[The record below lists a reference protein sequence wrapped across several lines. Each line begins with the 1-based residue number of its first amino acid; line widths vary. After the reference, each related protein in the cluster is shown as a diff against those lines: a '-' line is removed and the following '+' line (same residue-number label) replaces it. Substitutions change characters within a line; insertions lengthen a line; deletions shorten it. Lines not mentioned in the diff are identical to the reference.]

1 MKQLSKQE
9 YKYRC
14 KLIAE
19 NHFNKEEQK
28 ILDELVF
35 SYKEEY
41 FKESST
47 IICQIKFYRVSKT
60 MASVGTTLDK
70 LANSLKNFNQAVEKS
85 FI

>member
-28 ILDELVF
+28 MLDEMVS
-35 SYKEEY
+35 SYKEEALTDT
-41 FKESST
+41 E
-47 IICQIKFYRVSKT
+47 V
-60 MASVGTTLDK
+60 
-70 LANSLKNFNQAVEKS
+70 
-85 FI
+85 